1 MVRVLSIENEFRV
14 VAQCPDLPRLSSAV
28 HSFRGGVL
36 IVSSSLHPD
45 VEKLVAEAREV
56 GTRVMVVAEDSEP
69 VQPYSSIGVS
79 GVVYRSTTSSAFLE
93 CVRQVNRGDQFVP
106 PGAATPEEDLVGA
119 RARARLTPKE
129 MKIVALLVEGLKNRD
144 IADRLNT
151 SEQVIKNRLRSVYD
165 KTGVS
170 DRLEL
175 ALFTLHHRSL
185 AAAAARITAEMESE
199 LA

>member
-1 MVRVLSIENEFRV
+1 
-14 VAQCPDLPRLSSAV
+14 
-28 HSFRGGVL
+28 
-36 IVSSSLHPD
+36 
-45 VEKLVAEAREV
+45 
-56 GTRVMVVAEDSEP
+56 
-69 VQPYSSIGVS
+69 
-79 GVVYRSTTSSAFLE
+79 
-93 CVRQVNRGDQFVP
+93 
-106 PGAATPEEDLVGA
+106 
-119 RARARLTPKE
+119 

-185 AAAAARITAEMESE
+185 ATAAARITAEMESE